1 MPRKVLLLGA
11 ASAIA
16 QETARLLAADG
27 DRLFL
32 VDRNEAGLDVVARD
46 LELRGAGHVDS
57 LVADLNDFDSHDAM
71 IERATASLSGLDV
84 VIVAYGLLGD
94 QAEAEADY
102 AHADLII
109 RTNFL
114 SAASLLTRVAN
125 EFQAAGRGTIVAIS
139 SVAGDRGRQSNYVY
153 GAAKGA
159 LSLFL
164 QGMRNRL
171 YQHGVRVVTVKPGFV
186 DTPMTAHLEL
196 GLLCVK
202 PETVARGIHRALD
215 RGADVA
221 YLPWFWWPIITVIRL
236 IPEAIFKRLKL

>member
-16 QETARLLAADG
+16 PETARLLAAEG

-32 VDRNEAGLDVVARD
+32 VDRNEAGLDVVAQD
-46 LELRGAGHVDS
+46 LVMRGADRVDS
-57 LVADLNDFDSHDAM
+57 MVADLNDYATHDE
-71 IERATASLSGLDV
+71 ILERAETALAGLDV
-84 VIVAYGLLGD
+84 AIVAYGLLGD
-94 QAEAEADY
+94 QAEAEADF
-102 AHADLII
+102 AEADLII
-109 RTNFL
+109 RTNFV

-125 EFQAAGRGTIVAIS
+125 NFQAAGRGTIVAIS

-153 GAAKGA
+153 GSAKGA

-164 QGMRNRL
+164 QGLRNRL
-171 YQHGVRVVTVKPGFV
+171 HEHGVRVVTVKPGFV
-186 DTPMTAHLEL
+186 DTPMTAHMEL

-202 PETVARGIHRALD
+202 PETVARGIFRAID

-236 IPEAIFKRLKL
+236 IPETIFKRLKL

>member
-27 DRLFL
+27 DQLYL

-46 LELRGAGHVDS
+46 LKLRGAAQVDS
-57 LVADLNDFDSHDAM
+57 MVADLNDFDTHDT
-71 IERATASLSGLDV
+71 ILERAGTALSGLDV
-84 VIVAYGLLGD
+84 AILAYGLLGD
-94 QAEAEADY
+94 QTEAEADF
-102 AHADLII
+102 AHAELIL

-114 SAASLLTRVAN
+114 SAASLLTRIAN
-125 EFQAAGRGTIVAIS
+125 EFQSAGRGTIIAIS

-153 GAAKGA
+153 GSAKGA

-164 QGMRNRL
+164 QGLRNRL
-171 YQHGVRVVTVKPGFV
+171 HEHGVRVVTVKPGFV
-186 DTPMTAHLEL
+186 DTPMTAHMEL

-202 PETVARGIHRALD
+202 PETVARGIYRAID
-215 RGADVA
+215 RGSDVA
-221 YLPWFWWPIITVIRL
+221 YLPWFWWPIITVIKL
-236 IPEAIFKRLKL
+236 IPEPIFKRLKL

>member
-16 QETARLLAADG
+16 QETARLLAAEG

-32 VDRNEAGLDVVARD
+32 VDRNETGLDIVARD
-46 LELRGAGHVDS
+46 LKLRGADRVES
-57 LVADLNDFDSHDAM
+57 MTADLNDFDTHDA
-71 IERATASLSGLDV
+71 ILERAGAALSGLDV
-84 VIVAYGLLGD
+84 AIIAYGLLGD
-94 QAEAEADY
+94 QSAAEVDFAE
-102 AHADLII
+102 ADLII
-109 RTNFL
+109 RTNFV

-125 EFQAAGRGTIVAIS
+125 NFQASGRGTIVAIS

-153 GAAKGA
+153 GSAKGA

-164 QGMRNRL
+164 QGLRNRL

-196 GLLCVK
+196 GFLCVK
-202 PETVARGIHRALD
+202 PERVACGIHRAIE
-215 RGADVA
+215 RGADVT
-221 YLPWFWWPIITVIRL
+221 YLPWYWWPIITVIRL
-236 IPEAIFKRLKL
+236 IPEPIFKRLKL

>member
-16 QETARLLAADG
+16 QETARMLAADG

-46 LELRGAGHVDS
+46 LKLRGADRVDS
-57 LVADLNDFDSHDAM
+57 LVADLNDLDRHES
-71 IERATASLSGLDV
+71 ILERASSSLAGLDV
-84 VIVAYGLLGD
+84 AIVAQGYLGD
-94 QAEAEADY
+94 QAKAETDFDEAERI
-102 AHADLII
+102 L

-114 SAASLLTRVAN
+114 SAASLLTHLAN
-125 EFQAAGRGTIVAIS
+125 TFQAAGRGTILAIS

-164 QGMRNRL
+164 QGLRNRL
-171 YQHGVRVVTVKPGFV
+171 HDHGVRVVTVKPGFV
-186 DTPMTAHLEL
+186 DTPMTAGLEL

-202 PETVARGIHRALD
+202 PERVARGIYNAID
-215 RGADVA
+215 RGTEVA

>member
-1 MPRKVLLLGA
+1 MLGA

-46 LELRGAGHVDS
+46 LKLRGAERVDS
-57 LVADLNDFDSHDAM
+57 LVADLNDFDSHDAVL
-71 IERATASLSGLDV
+71 ERAAASLSGLDV

-94 QAEAEADY
+94 QTEAEADY

-125 EFQAAGRGTIVAIS
+125 LFQAAGSGTIVAIS

-171 YQHGVRVVTVKPGFV
+171 HEHGVRVVTVKPGFV

-196 GLLCVK
+196 GLLCAK